1 MENISSDSQI
11 HEHSL
16 RIVAIII
23 FLLTSCFTFGQNL
36 STQSKKASK
45 YYLKAEKK
53 HRERDFI
60 GAIDFLEEAVKA
72 DPLFFEAFIRMG
84 SLYNALGKE
93 DSVYS
98 KFSQYIKIAPNPVV
112 SILERLAF
120 MSFDRGHYHRSNEY
134 LTSLLKKEPEKSK
147 EREISILSESIKFS
161 LNQIKNAVELK
172 ITELPKE
179 INKYKLQY
187 LPAMTVDDNTLVYTK
202 RDQFSSDEDIVISFK
217 KKGRWSNS
225 ISISD
230 QINTSLN
237 EGAATISA
245 DGRTMIFTSCDRK
258 DSYGS
263 CDLYISRKVG
273 DRWLGP
279 RNLGSRVNTKYWE
292 SQPSLSADG
301 KTLFFASNRPG
312 GFGKRDLWVTYFRDN
327 LWTNPSNLG
336 EKVNS
341 FKDETTPF
349 IHFNNQTLFLSSNSY
364 PGMGGFD
371 LFKVDKVDSLWT
383 PPENLGYPI
392 NTYRDEVA
400 LLINAEGDKG
410 YFAKEVKKN
419 REILDSRIVGFVIPH
434 HIRPQKSY
442 FLTGKVVNKKT
453 QKPLKASLQIVD
465 ISTNELLYN
474 NYSDSITGD
483 YYMVLPRGKDL
494 AGYIKKKGYLYK
506 DFSFSTSQSD
516 YVYSDTMNIELLPIQ
531 EGESIILKNIYFEI
545 NSYDLDDRSK
555 SEIENVHEL
564 LLENPKIS
572 IEIGGHTDNIGT
584 KEYNK
589 LLSLKRAESVY
600 NALVEKGI
608 KEERLKYTGYGDS
621 RPLNP
626 NTNEL
631 NRKSNR
637 RIEFRVLRAEQ

>member
-1 MENISSDSQI
+1 
-11 HEHSL
+11 
-16 RIVAIII
+16 
-23 FLLTSCFTFGQNL
+23 
-36 STQSKKASK
+36 
-45 YYLKAEKK
+45 
-53 HRERDFI
+53 
-60 GAIDFLEEAVKA
+60 
-72 DPLFFEAFIRMG
+72 
-84 SLYNALGKE
+84 
-93 DSVYS
+93 
-98 KFSQYIKIAPNPVV
+98 
-112 SILERLAF
+112 
-120 MSFDRGHYHRSNEY
+120 
-134 LTSLLKKEPEKSK
+134 
-147 EREISILSESIKFS
+147 
-161 LNQIKNAVELK
+161 VELK

-202 RDQFSSDEDIVISFK
+202 RDQFSSDEDIVVSYK
-217 KKGRWSNS
+217 KEGRWSNS

-230 QINTSLN
+230 KINTSLN

-245 DGRTMIFTSCDRK
+245 DGRTMIFTSCDRR

-263 CDLYISRKVG
+263 CDLYMSRKVG
-273 DRWLGP
+273 DRWSRP
-279 RNLGSRVNTKYWE
+279 KNLGNRVNTKYWE

-312 GFGKRDLWVTYFRDN
+312 GFGKRDLWVTYFKDN
-327 LWTNPSNLG
+327 FWTNPSNLG
-336 EKVNS
+336 ENVNS

-383 PPENLGYPI
+383 HPENLGYPI

-410 YFAKEVKKN
+410 YFAKEIQKN
-419 REILDSRIVGFVIPH
+419 REILDSRIVGFVIPEY
-434 HIRPQKSY
+434 IRPKKSY
-442 FLTGKVVNKKT
+442 FLTGKVVSKET
-453 QKPLKASLQIVD
+453 QKPLKASLQIID

-494 AGYIKKKGYLYK
+494 AGYIKNKGYLYQ

-516 YVYSDTMNIELLPIQ
+516 YVYSDTINIELIPIQ
-531 EGESIILKNIYFEI
+531 EGESLILKNIYFET

-564 LLENPKIS
+564 LLENPEIS

-600 NALVEKGI
+600 NALIEKGI
-608 KEERLKYTGYGDS
+608 KEERLKFTGHGDS

-626 NTNEL
+626 NTNEI

-637 RIEFRVLRAEQ
+637 RIEFRVLKAKQ